1 MKALTVLIIIL
12 ALAGVVVST
21 VVLKEHYSNETS
33 VCDINAKWDCGI
45 VNHTPYS
52 LFRGIPVAMIGIVGY
67 ALIGILAG
75 RFPILTALAALGGLG
90 FALRLT
96 YFEWKVIGV
105 WCIYCVSSQVIIAC
119 LFLVSVIAAVVS
131 RRSRGMSRVW
141 GIHTA

>member
-1 MKALTVLIIIL
+1 MKALTVLIILL

-21 VVLKEHYSNETS
+21 VVLKEHYTTETS

-52 LFRGIPVAMIGIVGY
+52 LFHGIPVAMIGIVGY
-67 ALIGILAG
+67 ALIGVLAG
-75 RFPILTALAALGGLG
+75 RFPILTAVAALGGLV

-119 LFLVSVIAAVVS
+119 LLVVSVIAAVMA
-131 RRSRGMSRVW
+131 RRSKYGVPS
-141 GIHTA
+141 T

>member
-1 MKALTVLIIIL
+1 MKALTVLIILL

-21 VVLKEHYSNETS
+21 VVLKEHYTTETS

-52 LFRGIPVAMIGIVGY
+52 LFHGIPVAMIGILCY
-67 ALIGILAG
+67 ALIGVLAG
-75 RFPILTALAALGGLG
+75 RFPILTAVAALGGLV

-119 LFLVSVIAAVVS
+119 LLVVSVIAAVMA
-131 RRSRGMSRVW
+131 RRSKYGVPS
-141 GIHTA
+141 T

>member
-1 MKALTVLIIIL
+1 MKALTVFIIIL

-21 VVLKEHYSNETS
+21 VVLKEHYTNETS

-119 LFLVSVIAAVVS
+119 LFLVSVIAAVMS
-131 RRSRGMSRVW
+131 RRSRRRV
-141 GIHTA
+141 IA

>member
-12 ALAGVVVST
+12 ALAGVLVST

-33 VCDINAKWDCGI
+33 ACDINAKWDCGI
-45 VNHTPYS
+45 VNKTPFS
-52 LFRGIPVAMIGIVGY
+52 LFHGIPVAMIGIIGY

-75 RFPILTALAALGGLG
+75 RFPILTALAAFGGLI

-96 YFEWKVIGV
+96 YFEWKVIQV

-119 LFLVSVIAAVVS
+119 VFLLSTIAAVVS
-131 RRSRGMSRVW
+131 RRSRAV
-141 GIHTA
+141 IKV

>member
-1 MKALTVLIIIL
+1 MKALTVLIILL

-21 VVLKEHYSNETS
+21 VVLKEHYTTETS

-52 LFRGIPVAMIGIVGY
+52 LFHGIPVAMIGILGY
-67 ALIGILAG
+67 ALIGVLAG
-75 RFPILTALAALGGLG
+75 RFPILTAVAALGGLV

-119 LFLVSVIAAVVS
+119 LLVVSVIAAVMA
-131 RRSRGMSRVW
+131 RRSKYGVPS
-141 GIHTA
+141 T

>member
-1 MKALTVLIIIL
+1 MKALTVLIVVL

-21 VVLKEHYSNETS
+21 VVLKEHYSTETS
-33 VCDINAKWDCGI
+33 ICDINAKWDCGI

-52 LFRGIPVAMIGIVGY
+52 LFHGIPVAMIGIVGY
-67 ALIGILAG
+67 ALIGVLAG

-105 WCIYCVSSQVIIAC
+105 WCIYCVSSQAIIAC
-119 LFLVSVIAAVVS
+119 VFLLATAAAVMS
-131 RRSRGMSRVW
+131 RRSRRLSR
-141 GIHTA
+141 A

>member
-1 MKALTVLIIIL
+1 MKALTVVIVIL

-21 VVLKEHYSNETS
+21 VVLKEHYTNETS

-52 LFRGIPVAMIGIVGY
+52 LFHGIPVAMIGIVGY
-67 ALIGILAG
+67 ALIGMLAG
-75 RFPILTALAALGGLG
+75 RFPVLTAVAALGGLG

-105 WCIYCVSSQVIIAC
+105 WCIYCVSSQAIIAC
-119 LFLVSVIAAVVS
+119 VFFLSSFAAVIS
-131 RRSRGMSRVW
+131 HRQRRAAG
-141 GIHTA
+141 AP

>member
-21 VVLKEHYSNETS
+21 VVLKEHYSTETS
-33 VCDINAKWDCGI
+33 PCDINAKWDCGI
-45 VNHTPYS
+45 VNKTPQS
-52 LFRGIPVAMIGIVGY
+52 LFHGIPVAMIGIVGY

-75 RFPILTALAALGGLG
+75 RFPTLTALAALAGLG
-90 FALRLT
+90 FAMRLT

-119 LFLVSVIAAVVS
+119 LFVAAVIAAVMA
-131 RRSRGMSRVW
+131 RQKRVPS
-141 GIHTA
+141 T

>member
-1 MKALTVLIIIL
+1 MKALTVLIILL

-21 VVLKEHYSNETS
+21 VVLKEHYTTETS
-33 VCDINAKWDCGI
+33 ACDINAKWDCGI
-45 VNHTPYS
+45 VNKTPYS
-52 LFRGIPVAMIGIVGY
+52 LFHGIPVAMIGILGY

-75 RFPILTALAALGGLG
+75 RFPILTALAALGGLA

-119 LFLVSVIAAVVS
+119 LLVVSVIAAVMA
-131 RRSRGMSRVW
+131 RRSKYGVPS
-141 GIHTA
+141 T

>member
-12 ALAGVVVST
+12 ALAGVVVSP

-52 LFRGIPVAMIGIVGY
+52 LFHGIPVAMIGIVGY
-67 ALIGILAG
+67 ALIGVLAG
-75 RFPILTALAALGGLG
+75 RFPVVTALAALGGLG

-105 WCIYCVSSQVIIAC
+105 WCIYCVSSQMIIAC
-119 LFLVSVIAAVVS
+119 VFLLSTAAAVMS
-131 RRSRGMSRVW
+131 RRSRRTM
-141 GIHTA
+141 IA

>member
-1 MKALTVLIIIL
+1 MKALTVLIVIL

-21 VVLKEHYSNETS
+21 VVLKEHYSTETS
-33 VCDINAKWDCGI
+33 PCDINAKWDCGI
-45 VNHTPYS
+45 VNKTPYS

-67 ALIGILAG
+67 ALIGVLAG
-75 RFPILTALAALGGLG
+75 RFPVLTAWAALGGLV

-119 LFLVSVIAAVVS
+119 VFVLSATTAV
-131 RRSRGMSRVW
+131 MSRKNKYRVPS
-141 GIHTA
+141 T

>member
-1 MKALTVLIIIL
+1 MKALTVLIILL

-21 VVLKEHYSNETS
+21 VVLKEHYTTETS

-52 LFRGIPVAMIGIVGY
+52 LFHGIPVAMIGIVGY
-67 ALIGILAG
+67 ALIGVLAG
-75 RFPILTALAALGGLG
+75 RFPILTALAALGGTA

-119 LFLVSVIAAVVS
+119 VFLLAAAAAVLS
-131 RRSRGMSRVW
+131 RRSRKRA
-141 GIHTA
+141 IA

>member
-1 MKALTVLIIIL
+1 MKALTALIVTL

-33 VCDINAKWDCGI
+33 PCDINAKWDCGI
-45 VNHTPYS
+45 VNKTPYS
-52 LFRGIPVAMIGIVGY
+52 LFHGIPVAMIGIVGY
-67 ALIGILAG
+67 ALIGVLAG
-75 RFPILTALAALGGLG
+75 RFPVLTALAALGGLM

-119 LFLVSVIAAVVS
+119 VFVLSAVTAVMS
-131 RRSRGMSRVW
+131 RRSPKSKS
-141 GIHTA
+141 

>member
-105 WCIYCVSSQVIIAC
+105 WCIYCVSSHVIIAC
-119 LFLVSVIAAVVS
+119 LFLVSVIAAVMS
-131 RRSRGMSRVW
+131 RRSRRRV
-141 GIHTA
+141 IA

>member
-52 LFRGIPVAMIGIVGY
+52 LFHGIPVAMIGIVGY
-67 ALIGILAG
+67 ALIGVLAG
-75 RFPILTALAALGGLG
+75 RFPVVTALAALGGLG

-105 WCIYCVSSQVIIAC
+105 WCIYCVSLQMIIAC
-119 LFLVSVIAAVVS
+119 VFLLSTAAAVMS
-131 RRSRGMSRVW
+131 RRSRRTM
-141 GIHTA
+141 IA

>member
-1 MKALTVLIIIL
+1 MKALTALIIVL

-21 VVLKEHYSNETS
+21 VVLKEHYSTETS

-52 LFRGIPVAMIGIVGY
+52 LFQGIPVAMIGIVGY
-67 ALIGILAG
+67 ALIGVLAG
-75 RFPILTALAALGGLG
+75 RFPILTALAALGGLV

-119 LFLVSVIAAVVS
+119 IFLLAITAAIVS
-131 RRSRGMSRVW
+131 RRSRR
-141 GIHTA
+141 AKA

>member
-52 LFRGIPVAMIGIVGY
+52 LFHGIPVAMIGIVGY
-67 ALIGILAG
+67 ALIGVLAG
-75 RFPILTALAALGGLG
+75 RFPVVTALAALGGLG

-119 LFLVSVIAAVVS
+119 VFLLATTAAVMS
-131 RRSRGMSRVW
+131 RRSRRTM
-141 GIHTA
+141 IA

>member
-119 LFLVSVIAAVVS
+119 LFLVSVIAAVMS
-131 RRSRGMSRVW
+131 RRSRRRV
-141 GIHTA
+141 IA

>member
-52 LFRGIPVAMIGIVGY
+52 LFHGIPVAMIGIVGY
-67 ALIGILAG
+67 ALIGVLAG
-75 RFPILTALAALGGLG
+75 RFPVVTALAALGGLG

-105 WCIYCVSSQVIIAC
+105 WCIYCVSSQMIIAC
-119 LFLVSVIAAVVS
+119 VFLLSTAAAVMS
-131 RRSRGMSRVW
+131 RRSRRTM
-141 GIHTA
+141 IA